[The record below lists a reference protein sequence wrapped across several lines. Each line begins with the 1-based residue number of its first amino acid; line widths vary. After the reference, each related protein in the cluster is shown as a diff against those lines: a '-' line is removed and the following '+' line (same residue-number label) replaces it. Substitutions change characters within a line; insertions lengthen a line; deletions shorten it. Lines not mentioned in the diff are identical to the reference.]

1 MNPFAYEP
9 LDSPLARLGA
19 PSKAFFL
26 ICAST
31 AAMRFGL
38 PALIALLGAGIL
50 LIAAFRVGA
59 AGMGRPAL
67 ALGAIVAFSA
77 LVRGMFPGDGR
88 IFAPE
93 TLGASALYAARLAA
107 VFVFARLYYAST
119 KATELGD
126 CLSLAARKAK
136 SRFGGA
142 KRTIGKPPAADSP
155 TADSPA
161 ADSPAADPGMMLS
174 LSLLFLPRVFEHY
187 RSVREAAEIRGY
199 GLKRRSISGAMAMLQ
214 TFLYVSVR
222 GALRTAQA
230 MELRGY
236 SPSRTIPAPMFKPA
250 DAAAA
255 AAGLAL
261 LAAAFLGI

>member
-38 PALIALLGAGIL
+38 PALIALLCAGII
-50 LIAAFRVGA
+50 LIAALKVGA

-88 IFAPE
+88 IFAAD
-93 TLGASALYAARLAA
+93 TLGASAIYAARLAA

-119 KATELGD
+119 KAAELGD
-126 CLSLAARKAK
+126 CLSLAARKA
-136 SRFGGA
+136 RTWFGRG
-142 KRTIGKPPAADSP
+142 KRTDENSPAAASS

-161 ADSPAADPGMMLS
+161 VDPGMMLS

-199 GLKRRSISGAMAMLQ
+199 GLKRRSIPGAMAMLQ

-236 SPSRTIPAPMFKPA
+236 SPSRFIPAPTFKAA

-261 LAAAFLGI
+261 LAAAFLGL